1 MGAGNQFRMIGSA
14 TVITVSTSL
23 LNNYLRAQ
31 LPSLLSVSEDNPFQS
46 LGKDLASLPPDLQ
59 NEVRLLLAEW
69 FNRQMLV
76 LCVPAAVQ
84 LSASLLVWKKM
95 QISIREGNRNS

>member
-14 TVITVSTSL
+14 IVIAVSTSV

-31 LPSLLSVSEDNPFQS
+31 LPSLLGASEDNPFQS

-59 NEVRLLLAEW
+59 NEVRLLLAEG

-76 LCVPAAVQ
+76 LCASAAAQVP
-84 LSASLLVWKKM
+84 ASLLIWKKK
-95 QISIREGNRNS
+95 QISI